1 MPVDKLT
8 NLGVTLT
15 LIEVMATIGLGVT
28 LTQVARVAQNVHLVS
43 KAIIANYFLAPAAAV
58 ALIMVFHPHPLV
70 AAGLLLA
77 AVCPGAPYGA
87 PFTALAKGNVPVAVG
102 LMVILAGSSA
112 ILAPLLLSALLPLV
126 AGGGDLR
133 VDTLKIV
140 TTLLVCQL
148 TPLFIGLVLRERRPR
163 LAEKLKKPGTRMG
176 IVLNIVVFIT
186 ILVVQFHLLRQI
198 HVTGFAG
205 MLLLVVAFTAAGWLL
220 GGPGADNRRAVALS
234 TGVRNVGV
242 SMVIA
247 TGSFPNTPAVT
258 AALVFALLQTVVLAL
273 AAAAWGRLRHDE
285 ADAVEGVAA

>member
-1 MPVDKLT
+1 MSVDKLI

-15 LIEVMATIGLGVT
+15 LIEMMVTIGLGVT
-28 LTQVARVAQNVHLVS
+28 LAQVARVAQNVHLVA
-43 KAIIANYFLAPAAAV
+43 KATIANYLLAPAAAV

-77 AVCPGAPYGA
+77 AVCPGAP
-87 PFTALAKGNVPVAVG
+87 FTALAKGNVPVAVA
-102 LMVILAGSSA
+102 LMVILAGASA

-163 LAEKLKKPGTRMG
+163 LAQKLKKPGTRMG

-186 ILVVQFHLLRQI
+186 ILAVQFHLLRQI

-258 AALVFALLQTVVLAL
+258 AALVFAILQTVVLAL

>member
-43 KAIIANYFLAPAAAV
+43 KATIANYFLAPAAAV

-77 AVCPGAPYGA
+77 AVCPGAP
-87 PFTALAKGNVPVAVG
+87 FTALAKGNVPVAVA
-102 LMVILAGSSA
+102 LMVILAGASA

-126 AGGGDLR
+126 AGRGDLR

-163 LAEKLKKPGTRMG
+163 LAEKLKKPGPRMG

-198 HVTGFAG
+198 RMTGFAG

-234 TGVRNVGV
+234 TGVCNVGV
-242 SMVIA
+242 SLVIA
-247 TGSFPNTPAVT
+247 TGSLPNTPAVT
-258 AALVFALLQTVVLAL
+258 AALGFAILQTVVLAL
-273 AAAAWGRLRHDE
+273 AAAAWGRLKHDE
-285 ADAVEGVAA
+285 TDAVEGVAA

>member
-28 LTQVARVAQNVHLVS
+28 LTQVARVAQNVHLVA
-43 KAIIANYFLAPAAAV
+43 KATIANYLLAPAAAV

-77 AVCPGAPYGA
+77 AVCPGA

-126 AGGGDLR
+126 AGRGDLR

-163 LAEKLKKPGTRMG
+163 LAQKLKKPGTRMG

-186 ILVVQFHLLRQI
+186 ILAVQFHLLRQI

>member
-1 MPVDKLT
+1 MSVDKLI

-15 LIEVMATIGLGVT
+15 LIEMMVTIGLGVT
-28 LTQVARVAQNVHLVS
+28 FAQVAGVAQNVHLVS
-43 KAIIANYFLAPAAAV
+43 KATVANYFLAPAAAV

-87 PFTALAKGNVPVAVG
+87 PFTAMAKGNVPVAVG

-112 ILAPLLLSALLPLV
+112 IVAPLLLSALLPLV

-133 VDTLKIV
+133 VNTLEIV

-148 TPLFIGLVLRERRPR
+148 TPLFIGLVLRQRWPG
-163 LAEKLKKPGTRMG
+163 LAEKLKKPGKRMG
-176 IVLNIVVFIT
+176 IVLNIMVFLT
-186 ILVVQFHLLRQI
+186 ILVVQFDLLTQI
-198 HVTGFAG
+198 HMSGFAG

-220 GGPGADNRRAVALS
+220 GGPGAGNRRAVALS

-247 TGSFPNTPAVT
+247 TGSFPDTPAVT
-258 AALVFALLQTVVLAL
+258 AALVFAILQTVVLAL
-273 AAAAWGRLRHDE
+273 AAAVWGRLRPDE
-285 ADAVEGVAA
+285 AGAVQGVAA